1 LKGGSFM
8 VDKSLILRKLA
19 ELEECPEQIK
29 EYSDINAIVD
39 VLKENGETKA

>member
-1 LKGGSFM
+1 M